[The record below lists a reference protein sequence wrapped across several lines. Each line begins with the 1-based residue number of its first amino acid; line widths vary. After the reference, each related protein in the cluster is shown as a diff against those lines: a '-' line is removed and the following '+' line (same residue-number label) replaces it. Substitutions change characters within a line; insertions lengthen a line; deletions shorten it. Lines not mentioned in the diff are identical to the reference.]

1 MSLTFSDLLAALR
14 PASLSVFC
22 IQYADD
28 IICQVRGSSIDTS
41 IHLVGRSLS
50 KQCMREQQIR
60 IGQRRLNYA
69 VSPHDAPALVM
80 LHGVTRRWQ
89 TFLPLWSS
97 LASRWQLS
105 AIDFRGHGSSDNFN
119 GGYRVCDYAEDV
131 IAFIDSQLDRPFVLY
146 GHSLGAMVAA
156 EVAGNRSDRISAV
169 VLEDPPLHTMGQ
181 RIAKTPFLSF
191 FQALQTLAGDT
202 RGVAVIAGELS
213 DAMIHDPVRATRTRL
228 GDLRDEASLRFMAG
242 CLKRLDPA
250 VLEPIV
256 QGQWLEA
263 FDVQSVFSR
272 VQCPCLLI
280 QADPAAGGMLMDN
293 DADSLGTWLA
303 DPVRVKFHGSGH
315 LVHWNKTTEL
325 LNCLHGF
332 LESAGVVLA
341 SDQHE
346 LPSRRGTLEE

>member
-1 MSLTFSDLLAALR
+1 
-14 PASLSVFC
+14 
-22 IQYADD
+22 
-28 IICQVRGSSIDTS
+28 
-41 IHLVGRSLS
+41 
-50 KQCMREQQIR
+50 MREQQIG

-69 VSPHDAPALVM
+69 VSSHDAPALVM
-80 LHGVTRRWQ
+80 MHGVTRRWQ

-105 AIDFRGHGSSDNFN
+105 AIDFRGHGPSDNVN

-131 IAFIDSQLDRPFVLY
+131 LGFIDSQSDRPVVLY

-156 EVAGNRSDRISAV
+156 DVAGNRSDRIAAV

-191 FQALQTLAGDT
+191 FEALQTLAGDA
-202 RGVAVIAGELS
+202 RGVAAIASELG
-213 DAMIHDPVRATRTRL
+213 DAMIHDPVQATRTRL
-228 GDLRDEASLRFMAG
+228 GDLRDAASLRFMAS

-256 QGQWLEA
+256 QGQWLEG

-303 DPVRVKFHGSGH
+303 DPVRVKFPGSGH

-332 LESAGVVLA
+332 LESARV
-341 SDQHE
+341 
-346 LPSRRGTLEE
+346 